1 MHRPLLSF
9 TSPATPDAA
18 APGPG
23 VSRAL
28 ARRFIAEQPTSLA
41 ATLAVLSVTMLLLW
55 TGASH
60 TSLLVWA
67 GVVTAAALA
76 RGVVWLQ
83 ARSAP
88 SPETVLPALRWT
100 ISLVGLAWGG
110 GAAVHIQQLDLVHL
124 ALLLLIL
131 TGLVAA
137 AVSALAGD
145 LHSFRLFVLAVLGP
159 VAPALLLHGIDRTHL
174 GAALL
179 TITFAA
185 FTLRLHRRGHL
196 DLVEQQRALA
206 MVERS
211 HQESRRQQQ
220 FLEAILNSVPNAI
233 AVVDQD
239 TTCLGVNPEF
249 AALFGFTAEEVT
261 GRRLFD
267 VLVPERDLGDS
278 DAIRRRVLAG
288 ETVVTEGG
296 RRRKD
301 GTLVTVR
308 ISAAPVTGEEPARI
322 LLLYTD
328 MTAIRETERA
338 MRAAQARLE
347 LVLASSNAII
357 YALRLDT
364 TGITTT
370 WVSEN
375 LPRLTGYSVAESMAP
390 DWWVGNLHPEDHE
403 RVLAA
408 QSGLM
413 SEGHLT
419 NEYRFRQK
427 DGSFRW
433 FRDEARLLRAEGGA
447 PQEIVG
453 TWVDITDFK
462 LAEATM
468 QEGRDLAERSARART
483 EFLAN
488 MSHEIR
494 TPLNAV
500 LGLTEL
506 LLDTELTPEQS
517 HSLRLVQAAGESLLT
532 LLNDILDLSKIEA
545 EHLALEAIPFDLRY
559 LLESTAGLLAVRVAD
574 RDIEMVVDVGGEVP
588 HQLIGDPTRLR
599 QVLSNLVGN
608 ALKFTE
614 RGEVALSAAVV
625 GAHPERPLIRFAVR
639 DTGVGIP
646 LDKQQAIFEQF
657 TQADAS
663 MTRKYGGTGLGLSI
677 ARRLVALMGGE
688 LALRS
693 EVGRGSEFYFSIPL
707 VVDQDR
713 PAPTADAAVLAG
725 HRILV
730 VDDNATNRR
739 IVREMLRAA
748 EVEVDESASVTA
760 GLAALRRAAGE
771 GRPYSVALIDAQ
783 MPDQDGF
790 DLAAAVHADPVLA
803 GTVRLMMLTS
813 AGQRGDIQR
822 CRGVGIEAYLMKPI
836 SRGDLLTAMS
846 RLLGTGPEAPLAE
859 VVTRHTLAEERPHL
873 HILLAEDNPV
883 NQMVAAAM
891 LRKRGHIVTLVNN
904 GREAV
909 DAVAGGGRFDAILM
923 DIQMPELD
931 GFAATREIRA
941 LPGGGALPIIAL
953 TAHAL
958 TGERERCLAQGMN
971 GYVPK
976 PFRPQELFAA
986 VEELG
991 SLPPLVMAAPSPDPA
1006 APPVDLTTFRRT
1018 MREAGAGEAVDSILE
1033 LFTEEA
1039 PRRMTALSQAIRVG
1053 DAVAIVQAA
1062 HAFRS
1067 PAGSIGAYRLE
1078 LLLKDIE
1085 EAAGAGDLVRA
1096 GAAFERVEPEVE
1108 AVLRQLGRERSTPA
1122 IPRGKP
1128 AS

>member
-1 MHRPLLSF
+1 MDQQLSSRA
-9 TSPATPDAA
+9 SPPSPDTQ
-18 APGPG
+18 GPG
-23 VSRAL
+23 IARAL
-28 ARRFIAEQPTSLA
+28 AIRFIAEQPVA
-41 ATLAVLSVTMLLLW
+41 MVAHLAVLAVMLFPLW
-55 TGASH
+55 SEVSPAWLFLWASAI
-60 TSLLVWA
+60 L
-67 GVVTAAALA
+67 VVTTVRGLVTLRARRSPAPEALMPELRHTIAA
-76 RGVVWLQ
+76 
-83 ARSAP
+83 
-88 SPETVLPALRWT
+88 T
-100 ISLVGLAWGG
+100 GLAWGV
-110 GAAVHIQQLDLVHL
+110 GAALLVPTLDPAHL
-124 ALLLLIL
+124 GLLLLIL
-131 TGLVAA
+131 SGLVAG
-137 AVSALAGD
+137 AVGSLLGD
-145 LHSFRLFVLAVLGP
+145 LPAFRLFTLAILGP
-159 VAPALLLHGIDRTHL
+159 IPLAILLTGTDRL
-174 GAALL
+174 YLVVALL
-179 TITFAA
+179 TGA
-185 FTLRLHRRGHL
+185 FGLFMLRLHHRGHL
-196 DLVEQQRALA
+196 DLVAQHRALA
-206 MVERS
+206 SLEQS
-211 HQESRRQQQ
+211 DLESRRQNR
-220 FLEAILNSVPNAI
+220 FLGALFASVPTAI

-239 TTCLGVNPEF
+239 TVCHGANPGF
-249 AALFGFTAEEVT
+249 HSLFGFAPEEVL
-261 GRRLFD
+261 GRRLLD
-267 VLVPERDLGDS
+267 VVVPE
-278 DAIRRRVLAG
+278 DAIPESEELWRRVLRG
-288 ETVVTEGG
+288 ETVVSEGG

-301 GTLVTVR
+301 GSIVLVRV
-308 ISAAPVTGEEPARI
+308 SAAPVTGEEPARI

-347 LVLASSNAII
+347 LVLSSSNAII
-357 YALRLDT
+357 YALRLD
-364 TGITTT
+364 GADVTTT

-375 LPRLTGYSVAESMAP
+375 LPRLTGYSVAESMAR
-390 DWWVGNLHPEDHE
+390 DWWVGNLHPEDHD

-408 QSGLM
+408 QHGLM
-413 SEGHLT
+413 TEGHLT
-419 NEYRFRQK
+419 SEYRFRQK

-433 FRDEARLLRAEGGA
+433 FRDEARLLRAETGA

-453 TWVDITDFK
+453 TWVDVTDFK
-462 LAEATM
+462 RAEATM

-506 LLDTELTPEQS
+506 LLDSELTPEQG

-545 EHLALEAIPFDLRY
+545 EHLALESIPFDLRY

-574 RDIEMVVDVGGEVP
+574 RDIEMVVDVSSEVP
-588 HQLIGDPTRLR
+588 HMLLGDPTRLR
-599 QVLSNLVGN
+599 QVLSNLLGN

-614 RGEVALSAAVV
+614 RGEVVLSAAVA
-625 GAHPERPLIRFAVR
+625 GGEAARPLIRFAVR

-677 ARRLVALMGGE
+677 ARKLVALMGGE

-693 EVGRGSEFYFSIPL
+693 EVGRGSEFFFSIAL
-707 VVDQDR
+707 AADQER
-713 PAPTADAAVLAG
+713 PAPAAGAALLAG
-725 HRILV
+725 HRVLV

-739 IVREMLRAA
+739 IVREMLRPAGVLVEEAA
-748 EVEVDESASVTA
+748 SAAA
-760 GLAALRRAAGE
+760 GLDGLRQALRE
-771 GRPYSVALIDAQ
+771 GRPYSLALIDAQ
-783 MPDQDGF
+783 MPGQDGF
-790 DLAAAVHADPVLA
+790 GLAAAVRADPALTA
-803 GTVRLMMLTS
+803 AVRLMMLTS
-813 AGQRGDIQR
+813 AGQRGDVQR
-822 CRGVGIEAYLMKPI
+822 CREVGIEAYLMKPI
-836 SRGDLLTAMS
+836 SRGDLLTAMA
-846 RLLGTGPEAPLAE
+846 RLFSAGPEAPLAE
-859 VVTRHTLAEERPHL
+859 VVTRHTLAEGRPHL
-873 HILLAEDNPV
+873 RILLAEDNAV

-909 DAVAGGGRFDAILM
+909 DAVAGGGRFDVILM

-958 TGERERCLAQGMN
+958 TGERERCLAQGMT

-991 SLPPLVMAAPSPDPA
+991 SLPPLEAAAPGPTPDEA
-1006 APPVDLTTFRRT
+1006 PVDLATFRRT

-1033 LFTEEA
+1033 LFTEQA
-1039 PRRMTALSQAIRVG
+1039 PLRRTALTEAIRAG
-1053 DAVAIVQAA
+1053 DAVAIGRAA

-1067 PAGSIGAYRLE
+1067 PAGSIDAYRLE
-1078 LLLKDIE
+1078 LLLRDIE
-1085 EAAGAGDLVRA
+1085 EAANAGDLVRA
-1096 GAAFERVEPEVE
+1096 GEAFERVEPEVE
-1108 AVLRQLGRERSTPA
+1108 AVLRQLRRERNVEPA
-1122 IPRGKP
+1122 P
-1128 AS
+1128 